1 MVYFWKYF
9 DELMRIFLSCC
20 NLKDYDFIKVS
31 SFHQTLKFM
40 FISLSSKMKVLK
52 FDEAFDE

>member
-1 MVYFWKYF
+1 MFKLLY
-9 DELMRIFLSCC
+9 
-20 NLKDYDFIKVS
+20 LKDYFIKVS

-40 FISLSSKMKVLK
+40 LISLSSKIKVLK